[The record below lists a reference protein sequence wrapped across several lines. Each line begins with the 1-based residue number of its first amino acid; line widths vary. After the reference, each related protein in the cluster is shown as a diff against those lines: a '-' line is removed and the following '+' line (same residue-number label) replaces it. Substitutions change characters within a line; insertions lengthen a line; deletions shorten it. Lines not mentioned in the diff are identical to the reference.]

1 MKIFISWSG
10 ETSRSI
16 AVALRDW
23 LPRIIQS
30 ADPWTSDQDIQ
41 SGARWGAEIARRL
54 TETKF
59 GIICVTP
66 DNHDRPW
73 LMFEAGALSESVDEA
88 RVCPYLF
95 GLSASQLQGPLV
107 QFQAKSADKDG
118 TRRLVLDI
126 NRAIERPINENI
138 LLESFDLWW
147 PTLEAVLKQI
157 PPPAPTEP
165 SVQTEQ
171 RGGEVKVMEILLS
184 FMVTASELKHLKN
197 LAQPEPFFFTK
208 RESFVNELRRLR
220 GLGFIEMLPGKTVG
234 GMPPQGDA
242 KDHMQLTDQGR
253 TYLHLR
259 QLVESQPAADG
270 SPRSIDTSP
279 G

>member
-16 AVALRDW
+16 AQALRDW

-30 ADPWTSDQDIQ
+30 VDPWTSDQDIQ

-54 TETKF
+54 TETNF
-59 GIICVTP
+59 GIVCVTP

-73 LMFEAGALSESVDEA
+73 LMFEAGALSKAVDEA

-95 GLSASQLQGPLV
+95 GLSSSQLQGPLV
-107 QFQAKSADKDG
+107 QFQAKAADKDG

-126 NRAIERPINENI
+126 NRAIERPINENL

-147 PTLEAVLKQI
+147 PRLEALLQQI
-157 PPPAPTEP
+157 PVPASAERPAPD
-165 SVQTEQ
+165 QQ
-171 RGGEVKVMEILLS
+171 GGEPNVMGLLLS
-184 FMVTASELKHLKN
+184 FMVPANELQQLEN
-197 LAQPEPFFFTK
+197 LAKPGAFIYTK
-208 RESFVNELRRLR
+208 HENFVKELRRLR
-220 GLGFIEMLPGKTVG
+220 DLGFIEMLPGKTIG

-242 KDHMQLTDQGR
+242 KEHVQLTDQGR

-259 QLVESQPAADG
+259 NLVVSTPPMTG
-270 SPRSIDTSP
+270 RTTPVDTSP

>member
-16 AVALRDW
+16 AQALREW

-30 ADPWTSDQDIQ
+30 VDPWTSDQDIQ

-54 TETKF
+54 TETNF
-59 GIICVTP
+59 GIVCVTP

-73 LMFEAGALSESVDEA
+73 LMFEAGALSKAVDEA

-95 GLSASQLQGPLV
+95 GLSSSQLQGPLV
-107 QFQAKSADKDG
+107 QFQAKAADKDG

-126 NRAIERPINENI
+126 NRAIERPINENL

-147 PTLEAVLKQI
+147 PRLEAVLQQI
-157 PPPAPTEP
+157 PVPASTERP
-165 SVQTEQ
+165 AQDQ
-171 RGGEVKVMEILLS
+171 QGGEPNVMGLLLS
-184 FMVTASELKHLKN
+184 FMVPGTELQHLEN
-197 LAQPEPFFFTK
+197 LAKPGAFIYTK
-208 RESFVNELRRLR
+208 HENFVKELRRLR
-220 GLGFIEMLPGKTVG
+220 DLGFIEMLPGKTIG
-234 GMPPQGDA
+234 SMPPQGDA
-242 KDHMQLTDQGR
+242 KEHIQLTDQGR

-259 QLVESQPAADG
+259 NLVEATPPATG
-270 SPRSIDTSP
+270 RPTSIDTSP
-279 G
+279 S